1 LPPPVVCPRFTSLF
15 EGLHRHAIASLTRE
29 ETMGDHDMRGSLS
42 AIERS
47 KIRRLGQV
55 RALSPDATGEL
66 NVVPFLDVIVNVMI
80 FVLATLAVTFTSA
93 ITTEP
98 PTRNARRVEVTQIA
112 PTIVVVA
119 EGFAIKIAEGNVRT
133 GCDGIGS
140 GLAVPRRGNAFDYA
154 GLSACLLKLK
164 SSSEFFSA
172 SEQAYIS
179 ANPGVDY
186 QTIIDT
192 TDAVRAGPRDEPLFP
207 EINFRVPR

>member
-1 LPPPVVCPRFTSLF
+1 M
-15 EGLHRHAIASLTRE
+15 A
-29 ETMGDHDMRGSLS
+29 DHDVRGSLT

-80 FVLATLAVTFTSA
+80 FVLATLAVTFTAA

-98 PTRNARRVEVTQIA
+98 PAPKTRHVPPQTA

-119 EGFAIKIAEGNVRT
+119 EGFAIKIAEGNLRT
-133 GCDGIGS
+133 GCDGIGG

-172 SEQAYIS
+172 GEQAYIT

-192 TDAVRAGPRDEPLFP
+192 TDAVRAGPRGEPLFP

>member
-1 LPPPVVCPRFTSLF
+1 M
-15 EGLHRHAIASLTRE
+15 A
-29 ETMGDHDMRGSLS
+29 DHDARGSLS
-42 AIERS
+42 AFERS
-47 KIRRLGQV
+47 KMRRLGQA

-66 NVVPFLDVIVNVMI
+66 NVVPFLDVIVNVMV
-80 FVLATLAVTFTSA
+80 FVLATLAVTFTAA

-98 PTRNARRVEVTQIA
+98 PTRKPRRVDVMQTA
-112 PTIVVVA
+112 PTIMVVA
-119 EGFAIKIAEGNVRT
+119 EGFAIKTAEGNVRT
-133 GCDGIGS
+133 GSDGIGS
-140 GLAVPRRGNAFDYA
+140 GLAVPRRGNTFDYA

-172 SEQAYIS
+172 SEQAYIT

-192 TDAVRAGPRDEPLFP
+192 TDAVRAGPQGEALFP

>member
-1 LPPPVVCPRFTSLF
+1 M
-15 EGLHRHAIASLTRE
+15 A
-29 ETMGDHDMRGSLS
+29 DHDVRRSLS

-55 RALSPDATGEL
+55 RPLSPDATGEL

-80 FVLATLAVTFTSA
+80 FVLATLAVTFTAA

-98 PTRNARRVEVTQIA
+98 PAQKTRRHVVPQTA
-112 PTIVVVA
+112 PTVVVVA
-119 EGFAIKIAEGNVRT
+119 EGFAIKIAEGNLRA

-172 SEQAYIS
+172 GEQAYIT

-192 TDAVRAGPRDEPLFP
+192 TDAVRAGPRGEPLFP

>member
-1 LPPPVVCPRFTSLF
+1 M
-15 EGLHRHAIASLTRE
+15 A
-29 ETMGDHDMRGSLS
+29 DHDARGNLS

-80 FVLATLAVTFTSA
+80 FVLATLAVTFTAA

-98 PTRNARRVEVTQIA
+98 PVQKGRYRPTAVPAA
-112 PTIVVVA
+112 PTILVVA
-119 EGFAIKIAEGNVRT
+119 DGFAVKTADGNLRT
-133 GCDGIGS
+133 GCDGVGS

-164 SSSEFFSA
+164 SSSGFFAA
-172 SEQAYIS
+172 SEQAYIT
-179 ANPGVDY
+179 ADPGVDY

-192 TDAVRAGPRDEPLFP
+192 TDAVRAGPGGEPIFP